1 MSSDSEPEKYVPK
14 EITNKKRT
22 ISKMKKNKEKRDKTK
37 INKFPITGIYILTE
51 LLKKQNRI
59 ILENIADDF
68 INSEE
73 EREIFIQKYS
83 KPNYYVADI
92 SQTEEEEK
100 SQKIL
105 LKMM

>member
-22 ISKMKKNKEKRDKTK
+22 INKMRKNKDKRDKTK

-51 LLKKQNRI
+51 TLKKQNRI
-59 ILENIADDF
+59 ILEAIAEDF

-73 EREIFIQKYS
+73 EREQFIQKYS
-83 KPNYYVADI
+83 KSNYYVPDI
-92 SQTEEEEK
+92 SSTLEEEK
-100 SQKIL
+100 SQKVL